1 MPERG
6 LERAVEVVLGIGL
19 LASGLLLTGGLALGR
34 FAPQRWGIIALMATP
49 AMRLVVLTVGGCGI
63 LLIDSF
69 TRGPSRTYLM
79 WPALALSV
87 NAPVREHVVA
97 RVARLGRCAQ

>member
-49 AMRLVVLTVGGCGI
+49 AMRLVVLTVGLLRERDWIFAAVSLWI
-63 LLIDSF
+63 LGVLGS
-69 TRGPSRTYLM
+69 SL
-79 WPALALSV
+79 WVALRIA
-87 NAPVREHVVA
+87 A
-97 RVARLGRCAQ
+97 GR